1 MWYIKLTGVQ
11 LVTTAMACDF
21 TAVLKRGNVMSICSY
36 SFGLTRW
43 SPVAEKHREKN
54 LQVSRAHSWDFMARF
69 TPCVILQG
77 GGRGWWRGEDSLTLC
92 RAKWNGLFS
101 FFSCWNSYWGNSASR
116 AFDTCTAPGG
126 NTFAQRTRQLILSMS
141 SALGGRM
148 KQRFDLIGS
157 EKVSHLGPVG
167 KEEGYRGKR
176 LAHARTDA
184 RCFDLSVWLSS
195 FPKSPNLATSMGVQ
209 NKHTLI
215 GQLITGTNT
224 GGRSLRGPL
233 WLHLVRWLF

>member
-1 MWYIKLTGVQ
+1 
-11 LVTTAMACDF
+11 
-21 TAVLKRGNVMSICSY
+21 MSICSY
-36 SFGLTRW
+36 SFGLTRR
-43 SPVAEKHREKN
+43 SSVAEKHREKN

-77 GGRGWWRGEDSLTLC
+77 GGGVVNPLSSKVKQVIL
-92 RAKWNGLFS
+92 LFP
-101 FFSCWNSYWGNSASR
+101 CLNSYWGNSASH
-116 AFDTCTAPGG
+116 AFDTCIAPGG
-126 NTFAQRTRQLILSMS
+126 NTFAQCTRQLILSMS

-184 RCFDLSVWLSS
+184 RRFDLSVWLSF
-195 FPKSPNLATSMGVQ
+195 FPESPNLATSMGVQ

-224 GGRSLRGPL
+224 GGRSLWGPL
-233 WLHLVRWLF
+233 WSRLVRWLL